1 MNNNQLIIKSLL
13 EDKAKTLED
22 LARAK
27 RKYSKLYKIPCPS
40 NMDLLKAYH
49 ELLLSKSIKPSKILK
64 IILKTRPV
72 RSLSGIVNVSVLTKP
87 YPCPGNCL
95 YCPYEAGI
103 PKSYLSGEPAVE
115 RARKLKYDSY
125 LQVRQR
131 LEMLE
136 AEGHATD
143 KIELRIIG
151 GTWSFYPKAYQES
164 FIKKCFDACNDA
176 NSKLKIENLKLRPIS
191 RDLQRS
197 QKINEKAKHRIVRLS
212 VETRPDFIDEK
223 EIKRLRSYGVTKVEL
238 GVQSIYDDVLQLN
251 NRGHLVDSTIK
262 ATRLLKDAGFK
273 ISYQMM
279 LNLPGSSPER
289 DAEMFKELFSNP
301 DFQPDSLKIYPCAL
315 VKEAPLF
322 QWFLDKKYQPCSADE
337 LINTI
342 VKIKKIMPPYV
353 RIERVIRDI
362 SSKTIVE
369 GPAKISNLRQ
379 VVEKKLK
386 AENFKCQC
394 IRCREIKSEY
404 DPKEKVFLFR
414 HDYPASNGQEIFLSF
429 ENKSREKI
437 FSLLRLRIPSSVYD
451 KNQKPIFKVLEN
463 AGMIREMHT
472 YGMLTPISSNKKVS
486 AQHKGLGQKMIK
498 EAEKICKK
506 EFQLKK
512 LAAISSVG
520 AREYFKKSGFKLKE
534 LYMVKNLEE

>member
-1 MNNNQLIIKSLL
+1 MDATRLIIKNILKG
-13 EDKAKTLED
+13 KAKTPED

-27 RKYSKLYKIPCPS
+27 RKYSKLYKIACPS

-49 ELLLSKSIKPSKILK
+49 ELLTNKSVKPSKALES
-64 IILKTRPV
+64 ILKTRPV
-72 RSLSGIVNVSVLTKP
+72 RSLSGLVNVSVLTKP

-95 YCPYEAGI
+95 YCPNESGI

-115 RARKLKYDSY
+115 RARKLKYNPY

-136 AEGHATD
+136 SEGHATD

-151 GTWSFYPKAYQES
+151 GTWSFYPKSYQEN
-164 FIKKCFDACNDA
+164 FIKKCFDSCNKK
-176 NSKLKIENLKLRPIS
+176 SEKRKMKSEKIRTASSELEQI
-191 RDLQRS
+191 
-197 QKINEKAKHRIVRLS
+197 QKSNEKAKHRIVRLS
-212 VETRPDFIDEK
+212 IETRPDFIDEK
-223 EIKRLRSYGVTKVEL
+223 EIKRLRAYGVTKVEL
-238 GVQSIYDDVLQLN
+238 GAQSIYDDILQLN
-251 NRGHLVDSTIK
+251 NRGHLAASTIK

-273 ISYQMM
+273 VSYQMM
-279 LNLPGSSPER
+279 LNLPGSAPEK
-289 DAEMFKELFSNP
+289 DADMFKELFSNP

-322 QWFLDKKYQPCSADE
+322 QWYLDKKYRPYSAEE
-337 LINTI
+337 LIGAI
-342 VKIKKIMPPYV
+342 VKIKKIIPPYV
-353 RIERVIRDI
+353 RIERVVRDI

-379 VVEKKLK
+379 IVEKKLQ
-386 AENFKCQC
+386 AEGLKCQC
-394 IRCREIKSEY
+394 IRCREIKSDY
-404 DPKEKVFLFR
+404 DPGEKVFLFR
-414 HDYPASNGQEIFLSF
+414 YDYPASNGQEIFLSF
-429 ENKSREKI
+429 ENKSRKKI
-437 FSLLRLRIPSSVYD
+437 FSLLRLRIPSFNYD
-451 KNQKPIFKVLEN
+451 KKQKPAFKVLEN
-463 AGMIREMHT
+463 AGLIREMHT
-472 YGMLTPISSNKKVS
+472 YGMLTPISGKKVS

-506 EFQLKK
+506 EFRLKK

-534 LYMVKNLEE
+534 FYMAKSL

>member
-1 MNNNQLIIKSLL
+1 MDNNQFIIKNLL
-13 EDKAKTLED
+13 KDRAKTLND

-27 RKYSKLYKIPCPS
+27 RKYSKLCKTACPS

-49 ELLLSKSIKPSKILK
+49 ELLLSKSIKPSKILEL
-64 IILKTRPV
+64 ILKTRPV
-72 RSLSGIVNVSVLTKP
+72 RSLSGIVNVSVLAKP

-95 YCPYEAGI
+95 YCPNETGI

-115 RARKLKYDSY
+115 RARKLKYDPY

-136 AEGHATD
+136 AEGHTTE

-151 GTWSFYPKAYQES
+151 GTWSFYPKTYQES

-176 NSKLKIENLKLRPIS
+176 ENRKKIASKNLEA
-191 RDLQRS
+191 S
-197 QKINEKAKHRIVRLS
+197 QKKNEKAKHRISRLS
-212 VETRPDFIDEK
+212 VETRPDFINEK
-223 EIKRLRSYGVTKVEL
+223 EIKRLRNYGVTKVEL
-238 GVQSIYDDVLQLN
+238 GVQSLYDDVLQLSR
-251 NRGHLVDSTIK
+251 RGHLIDSTVK

-279 LNLPGSSPER
+279 LDLPGSNPER

-315 VKEAPLF
+315 VKEAPLY
-322 QWFLDKKYQPCSADE
+322 QWYLDKKYQPCSAED
-337 LINTI
+337 LIETI
-342 VKIKKIMPPYV
+342 VKIKKIVPPYV

-379 VVEKKLK
+379 VIEKKLK
-386 AENFKCQC
+386 SENFKCQC

-414 HDYPASNGQEIFLSF
+414 HDYPASGGQEIFLSF

-437 FSLLRLRIPSSVYD
+437 FSLLRLRIPSSNYN
-451 KNQKPIFKVLEN
+451 KGQKQIFKVLEN
-463 AGMIREMHT
+463 TGIIREMHT
-472 YGMLTPISSNKKVS
+472 YGILTPISSNKKVS
-486 AQHKGLGQKMIK
+486 AQHKGLGDKLIK
-498 EAEKICKK
+498 AAEKIAQK
-506 EFQLKK
+506 EFCLKK

-520 AREYFKKSGFKLKE
+520 AREYFKRSGFKLKE
-534 LYMVKNLEE
+534 LYMVKNL